1 MEPGLEVFPAF
12 NTMKSAVLPDL
23 GHLEGTV
30 MGILWAH
37 GESSVHDVIER
48 LRRPLAY
55 TTVMTTL
62 DRLFKKGFL
71 DRRKPERA
79 FLYAPRFSQPEWER
93 KRADLWVA
101 AFLAASRPSGEL
113 LISSLV
119 EAVGQH
125 DEALL
130 DELEKKI
137 RRKRRELDRGGRS

>member
-1 MEPGLEVFPAF
+1 MIRFMKRYSSRRAPAAP
-12 NTMKSAVLPDL
+12 SL
-23 GHLEGTV
+23 GHLETRV
-30 MGILWAH
+30 MEILWTG
-37 GESSVHDVIER
+37 GEACVQDVIER
-48 LRRPLAY
+48 LGRPLAY

-62 DRLFKKGFL
+62 DRLFKKGYL

-79 FLYAPRFSQPEWER
+79 FLYAPRLSRPEWER
-93 KRADLWVA
+93 RRADELVA
-101 AFLAASRPSGEL
+101 GFLAGSRPSGEL

-137 RRKRRELDRGGRS
+137 KRKRRELQRGDKS

>member
-1 MEPGLEVFPAF
+1 MIRFMKRHITGGKRAASPA
-12 NTMKSAVLPDL
+12 L

-30 MGILWAH
+30 MEILWTQ
-37 GESSVHDVIER
+37 GEGSVHDVIDR

-71 DRRKPERA
+71 NRRKPERA
-79 FLYAPRFSQPEWER
+79 FLYAPRLSRQEWDR
-93 KRADLWVA
+93 KRADELVSG
-101 AFLAASRPSGEL
+101 FLTGSRPSSEL

-137 RRKRRELDRGGRS
+137 RMRRRELDRGGKP

>member
-1 MEPGLEVFPAF
+1 MEL
-12 NTMKSAVLPDL
+12 
-23 GHLEGTV
+23 
-30 MGILWAH
+30 LWAH
-37 GESSVHDVIER
+37 GEGSVHDVIER

-62 DRLFKKGFL
+62 DRLYKKGFL
-71 DRRKPERA
+71 NRRKPERA
-79 FLYAPRFSQPEWER
+79 FLYAARFSRREWER
-93 KRADLWVA
+93 KRADELVA
-101 AFLAASRPSGEL
+101 GFLAGSRPSTEF

-137 RRKRRELDRGGRS
+137 RLKRRELERGGKP

>member
-1 MEPGLEVFPAF
+1 MIRFMKRYSPGRARAPSPSF
-12 NTMKSAVLPDL
+12 
-23 GHLEGTV
+23 GHLESTV
-30 MGILWAH
+30 MEILWAE

-71 DRRKPERA
+71 NRRKPERA
-79 FLYAPRFSQPEWER
+79 FLYAPRLSRQEWDR
-93 KRADLWVA
+93 KRADELVSG
-101 AFLAASRPSGEL
+101 FLTGSRPSSEL

-137 RRKRRELDRGGRS
+137 RMRRRELDRGGKP